1 MKQDFIEKI
10 YAGWLAKIIGIRL
23 GAPVESWT
31 YEKIRT
37 VYGEVNGYLADYRD
51 FAADDDSNG
60 PIFLIRALEDC
71 GKTEEEAITPQDVAE
86 ALLNYAPYEHGFFWW
101 GGYGVST
108 EHTAYLNLRHG
119 ITAPRS
125 GSARQN
131 GRTAAEQI
139 GGQIFIDSWGL
150 AAPGNPALAAS
161 LARKAASV
169 THDGNGVYGGIFVAV
184 CISYAFVEKDIVKI
198 IRKGLSFLPEDC
210 EYAETVKAVM
220 AFWEKEKNGWR
231 LCFQY
236 IFNNFGYDKYP
247 GVCHIIPNIAVMI
260 LALLYGKGDFSDTI
274 NICTMCGWDTDCNV
288 GNVAAIMGVR
298 GGLNVI
304 DSRKWRQPVHDFLAC
319 SSVIGSLN
327 IMDIPYGASYI
338 ARQAYKLAGEEVP
351 MPWKQIFEER
361 MDSCHFEYPGSTH
374 AIRMKVCNMDDG
386 SVSQREGTLLNT
398 IETAFSGSRSLKC
411 VIKPVARGEKVMVY
425 KKTYCRPADFHDSR
439 YDPAFS
445 PLIYPGQTLHAAVR
459 VNGEEYGVKAC
470 LYVHGDNGSRYYYGS
485 WKEITPGCWEAL
497 SWTIPGL
504 DGELLDE
511 AGVCFLT
518 RTAEEGDDFC
528 CYLDDL
534 YWDGTSSYGIDFA
547 SERVEVWPGLHRE
560 ISQFTKLKGRLTLEQ
575 GRLHLS
581 CSDFGEAYT
590 GGWNWTDYMAEG
602 FLTAH
607 TGEIHL
613 LQVRVQGALRSY
625 AFGLIPEG
633 RVGLLKN
640 DNGYRLLCEAY
651 FPWEKE
657 KEYRLAVR
665 VKGNHMMAAI
675 DGKVLLEYEDTDNP
689 YLYGCIGTAVREGSH
704 CSLRKIWV
712 GSGE

>member
-1 MKQDFIEKI
+1 M
-10 YAGWLAKIIGIRL
+10 
-23 GAPVESWT
+23 ESWT
-31 YEKIRT
+31 YEKIYT
-37 VYGEVNGYLADYRD
+37 VYGEVNRYLIDYRD
-51 FAADDDSNG
+51 FTADDDSNG
-60 PIFLIRALEDC
+60 SSCLIRALEE
-71 GKTEEEAITPQDVAE
+71 G
-86 ALLNYAPYEHGFFWW
+86 
-101 GGYGVST
+101 
-108 EHTAYLNLRHG
+108 
-119 ITAPRS
+119 
-125 GSARQN
+125 
-131 GRTAAEQI
+131 GRTDRLSTAGDWQRREI
-139 GGQIFIDSWGL
+139 RHLRRHW
-150 AAPGNPALAAS
+150 PGRPSVSPMMAMVFMEGFS
-161 LARKAASV
+161 LRCASV
-169 THDGNGVYGGIFVAV
+169 MLLLRRISLKLSGRV
-184 CISYAFVEKDIVKI
+184 CPFC
-198 IRKGLSFLPEDC
+198 RR
-210 EYAETVKAVM
+210 
-220 AFWEKEKNGWR
+220 R

-386 SVSQREGTLLNT
+386 SFSQREGTLLNT

-459 VNGEEYGVKAC
+459 VTGEEYGVKAC

-518 RTAEEGDDFC
+518 GTAEE
-528 CYLDDL
+528 
-534 YWDGTSSYGIDFA
+534 
-547 SERVEVWPGLHRE
+547 
-560 ISQFTKLKGRLTLEQ
+560 IS
-575 GRLHLS
+575 
-581 CSDFGEAYT
+581 AVI
-590 GGWNWTDYMAEG
+590 WTICIGM
-602 FLTAH
+602 
-607 TGEIHL
+607 
-613 LQVRVQGALRSY
+613 VRRPM
-625 AFGLIPEG
+625 GLI
-633 RVGLLKN
+633 LLRREWKY
-640 DNGYRLLCEAY
+640 G
-651 FPWEKE
+651 P
-657 KEYRLAVR
+657 
-665 VKGNHMMAAI
+665 
-675 DGKVLLEYEDTDNP
+675 
-689 YLYGCIGTAVREGSH
+689 GCIGKSA
-704 CSLRKIWV
+704 SLP
-712 GSGE
+712 G